1 MKIIYYWLKERGVK
15 EETLDTADTF
25 KETALLKANC
35 FYNNTE
41 LDIMVLAI
49 VLKFALI
56 EIMVI
61 IIMKYNNI
69 QKVVKEFKTV
79 IYINI

>member
-1 MKIIYYWLKERGVK
+1 
-15 EETLDTADTF
+15 
-25 KETALLKANC
+25 
-35 FYNNTE
+35 
-41 LDIMVLAI
+41 MVLAI

-79 IYINI
+79 IYINIYWKKYFFKSTEKAEIINKRIRTLEFR